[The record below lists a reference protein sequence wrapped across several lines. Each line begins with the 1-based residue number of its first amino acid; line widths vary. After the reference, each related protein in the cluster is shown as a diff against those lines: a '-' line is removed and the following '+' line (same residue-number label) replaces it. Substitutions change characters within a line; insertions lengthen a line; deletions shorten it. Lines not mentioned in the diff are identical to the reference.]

1 MKRIIVTLLAIAMLL
16 STCAIAEGQFR
27 VGMEC
32 DYPPFNWT
40 QVNADENSV
49 PIDGGMGYAGRSSG
63 TA

>member
-32 DYPPFNWT
+32 D
-40 QVNADENSV
+40 
-49 PIDGGMGYAGRSSG
+49 
-63 TA
+63 